1 MRAGSRLSAL
11 LLVVAVLLQ
20 AGRLVAAPVDGGR
33 GHIPDRVRRLLLA
46 TLGEE
51 SGPAPQAVQRADS
64 NGPSIDPSRL
74 AQPAQIERRLRA
86 AIRKPIGATRLT
98 VIGGS
103 ARIGRYSVGS
113 DETLHGHVVV
123 LEGDAEVHGRVEGNV
138 VVLDGDITVF
148 PGGAIVGDALSIGGR
163 IHTIGTGSISG
174 TEQTLDAAIE
184 ELRPPVPILV
194 QVVRRLGGLA
204 GLLFTLTA
212 LGFGM
217 VTFGRP
223 NLEIVSDTVAHS
235 FGRSFLAG
243 LLGQVLVL
251 PTFGMLVI
259 GLVLTIAGAL
269 LLPFAIAVYVVLVL
283 VATLVGL
290 LAVAHAMGERIT
302 RRRMARGVALS
313 PNAYRY
319 VATGL
324 CTVAA
329 LWLAWIAFGWVPI
342 AGTLMLLAAA
352 MTTWTLATVGFGA
365 ALLSR
370 GGIREHFAGRLV
382 PPEMMTDEYLWA
394 TPQFGVAAIK
404 RPPRQ
409 GDA

>member
-1 MRAGSRLSAL
+1 M
-11 LLVVAVLLQ
+11 
-20 AGRLVAAPVDGGR
+20 
-33 GHIPDRVRRLLLA
+33 LLA
-46 TLGEE
+46 TLING

-64 NGPSIDPSRL
+64 QGLSVNPARL
-74 AQPAQIERRLRA
+74 GQPALLERQLRSA
-86 AIRKPIGATRLT
+86 LRKPIGATRLT
-98 VIGGS
+98 VVGGS

-113 DETLHGHVVV
+113 DESLRGHVVV

-148 PGGAIVGDALSIGGR
+148 PGGSIVGDALAIGGR
-163 IHTIGTGSISG
+163 IHTVGSGTISG
-174 TEQTLDAAIE
+174 TEQTLDAAVE
-184 ELRPPVPILV
+184 PLRPAEPITT
-194 QVVRRLGGLA
+194 QIARHAGGLA
-204 GLLFTLTA
+204 GLLLVLTV
-212 LGFGM
+212 LGFGL

-259 GLVLTIAGAL
+259 GLALTIAGAL

-283 VATLVGL
+283 VTTLVGL
-290 LAVAHAMGERIT
+290 LAVAHTMGERVT
-302 RRRMARGVALS
+302 RRRMAHGVALS

-324 CTVAA
+324 GTVAII
-329 LWLAWIAFGWVPI
+329 WLAWVIFGWVPV
-342 AGTLMLLAAA
+342 AGTLMLGAA
-352 MTTWTLATVGFGA
+352 MLTTWTLATVGFGA

-382 PPEMMTDEYLWA
+382 PPDMMTDEYLWA
-394 TPQFGVAAIK
+394 TPQFGVTAVK
-404 RPPRQ
+404 RPTKD
-409 GDA
+409 DA

>member
-1 MRAGSRLSAL
+1 MRAGNRLAAL
-11 LLVVAVLLQ
+11 VLIAAFLN
-20 AGRLVAAPVDGGR
+20 AGRLMAAPVRDGIG
-33 GHIPDRVRRLLLA
+33 PVPERVRRMLLA
-46 TLGEE
+46 SLLDDG
-51 SGPAPQAVQRADS
+51 GPTPQAVQRADS
-64 NGPSIDPSRL
+64 QGSTVNPARL
-74 AQPAQIERRLRA
+74 DQPAQLERQLRSA
-86 AIRKPIGATRLT
+86 LRKPLSSTRLT

-113 DETLHGHVVV
+113 DETLRGHIVV

-138 VVLDGDITVF
+138 VALDGDVTVY
-148 PGGAIVGDALSIGGR
+148 PGGSIVGDVLSVGGR
-163 IHTIGTGSISG
+163 IHKIGTGTISG
-174 TEQTLDAAIE
+174 TEQTLQAAIE
-184 ELRPPVPILV
+184 SSVPPAPVATQIA
-194 QVVRRLGGLA
+194 RHAAGLA
-204 GLLFTLTA
+204 GLLLTLTV
-212 LGFGM
+212 LGFGL

-259 GLVLTIAGAL
+259 GLALTIAGAL
-269 LLPFAIAVYVVLVL
+269 LLPFAIAVYLVL
-283 VATLVGL
+283 VVVTTLVGL

-302 RRRMARGVALS
+302 RRRMARGIALS
-313 PNAYRY
+313 PNSYRY

-324 CTVAA
+324 GTVATI
-329 LWLAWIAFGWVPI
+329 WLAWVAFGWVPV

-352 MTTWTLATVGFGA
+352 LTTWTLATVGFGA

-370 GGIREHFAGRLV
+370 GGIREHFAGRLM

-394 TPQFGVAAIK
+394 TPQFGVAAAK
-404 RPPRQ
+404 RPAKDD
-409 GDA
+409 G

>member
-1 MRAGSRLSAL
+1 MPAGRGHTA
-11 LLVVAVLLQ
+11 LLVVATLIQASRLL
-20 AGRLVAAPVDGGR
+20 AAPSSDGS
-33 GHIPDRVRRLLLA
+33 GHLTDRVRRMLLA
-46 TLGEE
+46 SLIDR

-64 NGPSIDPSRL
+64 QGPSVNPARL
-74 AQPAQIERRLRA
+74 GQPALLERQLRSA
-86 AIRKPIGATRLT
+86 LRKPIGATQLT
-98 VIGGS
+98 VVGGS

-113 DETLHGHVVV
+113 DESLHGHVVV

-148 PGGAIVGDALSIGGR
+148 PGGSIVGDALAIGGR
-163 IHTIGTGSISG
+163 IHTVGSGTISG
-174 TEQTLDAAIE
+174 TEQTLDAAVE
-184 ELRPPVPILV
+184 PLRPPEPIIT
-194 QVVRRLGGLA
+194 QIARHAGGLA
-204 GLLFTLTA
+204 GLLMVLTV
-212 LGFGM
+212 LGFGL

-259 GLVLTIAGAL
+259 GLALTIVGAL
-269 LLPFAIAVYVVLVL
+269 LLPFAIAVYLVLVL
-283 VATLVGL
+283 VTTLVGL

-302 RRRMARGVALS
+302 RRRMARGIALS

-319 VATGL
+319 VSTGL
-324 CTVAA
+324 GTVAII
-329 LWLAWIAFGWVPI
+329 WLAWVVFGWVPV
-342 AGTLMLLAAA
+342 AGTLMLAVA
-352 MTTWTLATVGFGA
+352 MLTTWTLATIGFGA

-382 PPEMMTDEYLWA
+382 PPDMMTDEYLWA
-394 TPQFGVAAIK
+394 TPQFGVAAVK
-404 RPPRQ
+404 RPPRDD
-409 GDA
+409 G

>member
-1 MRAGSRLSAL
+1 MRAGRRRTG
-11 LLVVAVLLQ
+11 LLVVATLIQ
-20 AGRLVAAPVDGGR
+20 AGRLLAASPSDGT
-33 GHIPDRVRRLLLA
+33 GHIPDRARRMLLA
-46 TLGEE
+46 VLNDG

-64 NGPSIDPSRL
+64 QGPSVNPARL
-74 AQPAQIERRLRA
+74 GQPALLERQLRSA
-86 AIRKPIGATRLT
+86 LRKPIGATRLT
-98 VIGGS
+98 VVGGS

-113 DETLHGHVVV
+113 DESLHGHIVV

-148 PGGAIVGDALSIGGR
+148 PGGSIVGDALAIGGR
-163 IHTIGTGSISG
+163 IHTVGSGTISG
-174 TEQTLDAAIE
+174 TEQTLDAAVE
-184 ELRPPVPILV
+184 PLRQTEPITT
-194 QVVRRLGGLA
+194 QVARHAGGLA
-204 GLLFTLTA
+204 GLLLVFTV
-212 LGFGM
+212 LGFGL

-259 GLVLTIAGAL
+259 GLALTIAGAL
-269 LLPFAIAVYVVLVL
+269 LLPFAIAVYLVLVL
-283 VATLVGL
+283 VTTLVGL

-302 RRRMARGVALS
+302 RRRMARGIALS

-319 VATGL
+319 VVTGL
-324 CTVAA
+324 GTVATI
-329 LWLAWIAFGWVPI
+329 WLAWVVFGWVPV
-342 AGTLMLLAAA
+342 AGTLMLAAA
-352 MTTWTLATVGFGA
+352 MLTTWTLATVGFGA

-394 TPQFGVAAIK
+394 TPQFGVAAVK
-404 RPPRQ
+404 RPPRD
-409 GDA
+409 DA